1 MKNLLGK
8 VREIVNTATEN
19 ELVTDYVFT
28 YYLSPENMCS
38 LCGQRGII
46 DTRGVETPAGFPAG
60 RLNWCLCP
68 NGQAMREQAG
78 ERLPADFPEY
88 TELML
93 IDNVGSRV
101 PVESIIAAAQRDRS
115 ARTVRSAVVQKVLEA
130 VEGKVIKLTW
140 GPDSGRPAGYYV
152 SVPSLGSVEVVK
164 LSDLR
169 KAVEDV
175 KL

>member
-8 VREIVNTATEN
+8 VRKIKNVADEN
-19 ELVTDYVFT
+19 ELVTDYMFT
-28 YYLSPENMCS
+28 YYGAPDNHMCT

-46 DTRGVETPAGFPAG
+46 DTRGVKTPAGVEVG

-78 ERLPADFPEY
+78 DRLPADFPEY
-88 TELML
+88 TQLML
-93 IDNVGSRV
+93 TDSVENRV
-101 PVESIIAAAQRDRS
+101 IGNLNGK
-115 ARTVRSAVVQKVLEA
+115 AVVLDAVLGA
-130 VEGKVIKLTW
+130 IMGKAIKISW
-140 GPDSGRPAGYYV
+140 GPEIGRPAGYYV

-169 KAVEDV
+169 KAVEDF

>member
-8 VREIVNTATEN
+8 VRTIKNQTDEN

-28 YYLSPENMCS
+28 HYLSPENMCS

-46 DTRGVETPAGFPAG
+46 DTRGVKTPAGVEAG

-93 IDNVGSRV
+93 TDSVENRV
-101 PVESIIAAAQRDRS
+101 MGNLNGK
-115 ARTVRSAVVQKVLEA
+115 AVVLDAVLGA
-130 VEGKVIKLTW
+130 IMGKAIKISW
-140 GPDSGRPAGYYV
+140 GPDIGRPAGYYV
-152 SVPSLGSVEVVK
+152 STPGMGSEEVVK

-169 KAVEDV
+169 KAVEQT

>member
-8 VREIVNTATEN
+8 SRKIVNTADEN

-28 YYLSPENMCS
+28 HYLSADNMCS

-46 DTRGVETPAGFPAG
+46 DTRGVQTPAGYPAG

-88 TELML
+88 SALML
-93 IDNVGSRV
+93 TDNVGTRV
-101 PVESIIAAAQRDRS
+101 PVQEIVAAAKRD
-115 ARTVRSAVVQKVLEA
+115 AKTQQLNVVIDTVLNAVQ
-130 VEGKVIKLTW
+130 GNVIKLTW
-140 GPDSGRPAGYYV
+140 GPDSGRPAGYFV
-152 SVPSLGSVEVVK
+152 SVPELGSCEVIKV
-164 LSDLR
+164 SDLR
-169 KAVEDV
+169 KALGKE
-175 KL
+175 